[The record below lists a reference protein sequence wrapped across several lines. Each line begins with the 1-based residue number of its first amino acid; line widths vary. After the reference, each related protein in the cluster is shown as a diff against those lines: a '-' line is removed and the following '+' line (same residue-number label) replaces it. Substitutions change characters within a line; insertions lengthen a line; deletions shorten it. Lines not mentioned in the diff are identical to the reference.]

1 MILHDRIHEIV
12 HDSLGDAATVACIAT
27 DKSASEVFVLT
38 NTGRLLC
45 FCIVDFTLTYRC
57 SWVLDANTEDSGWFD
72 VNYIAGTG
80 SLVCISHSGSIVS
93 IQDDVN
99 TGYHSEVIEQIGAID
114 DGIST
119 AKWNP
124 DQSCLVIVTNVD
136 TLILMSNAWDVL
148 EEVPIAA
155 RISGSKT
162 SVSWRGDGEFLSL
175 VSTDKADGNARVRVL
190 NRNLEVVATSR
201 NVADGDASIM
211 KGVGSAVAFAGNGS
225 YIAVHQQRVKGKHQ
239 VALLERNGLR
249 HGDFDIRVSECTLLV
264 PTAYHFCRRQI
275 YLRDLMNGRS
285 LIWSGTCLPIC

>member
-1 MILHDRIHEIV
+1 MLHDRVHEFV
-12 HDSLGDAATVACIAT
+12 HESLGESVNVTCIAT
-27 DKSASEVFVLT
+27 DKSATELFALT
-38 NTGRLLC
+38 NIGRLLC

-57 SWVLDANTEDSGWFD
+57 SWILESSASDNGWFD

-80 SLVCISHSGSIVS
+80 SLVCVSHSGSIVS

-99 TGYHSEVIEQIGAID
+99 TGFHASITEQIGAID
-114 DGIST
+114 DGICT

-124 DQSCLVIVTNVD
+124 DQSCLIIVTNVD
-136 TLILMSNAWDVL
+136 TLILMSNTWDVL
-148 EEVPIAA
+148 EEVPLAA
-155 RISGSKT
+155 RCIGSKA

-201 NVADGDASIM
+201 NVADGEASVM
-211 KGVGSAVAFAGNGS
+211 KGLGSAVAFAGNGS

-249 HGDFDIRVSECTLLV
+249 HGDFDVRVSSSLL
-264 PTAYHFCRRQI
+264 A
-275 YLRDLMNGRS
+275 NS
-285 LIWSGTCLPIC
+285 L